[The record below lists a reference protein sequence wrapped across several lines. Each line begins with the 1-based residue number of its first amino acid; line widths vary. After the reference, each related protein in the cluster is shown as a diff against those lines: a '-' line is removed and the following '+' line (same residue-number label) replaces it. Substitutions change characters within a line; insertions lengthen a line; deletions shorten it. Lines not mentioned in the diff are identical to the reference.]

1 MPKRVTMKEVA
12 AKAGLSASTVCRAL
26 KLDPQ
31 IPAVTRDRIK
41 KIAAA
46 LGYRPDPLLSAF
58 AQRRRGKIAGS
69 EITTLAYITSFQT
82 ADEWMQNPFYA
93 PMFEGASGQALRN
106 GYRLEHFWLKEAG
119 MTGER
124 LSRIL
129 YNRGIA
135 GVCIAPTPE
144 ASSRMRLDWDR
155 FSCVTIGYS
164 LLRPVL
170 HRTTPHHF
178 HTILAAARKLWRLG
192 YSRVGLCLYEDTSR
206 RVDDQW
212 LAGALLT
219 RHLHPQTPLQ
229 VFLFNDDTFKEV
241 AAWVTAQRLDV
252 VLSDNQLA
260 LRELERQGI
269 RIPGEVDYAT
279 LNWIKSEPEIAGINQ
294 RPGSIGA
301 AAIDVLIAQI
311 QRGERGIPEMPITSM
326 VEGVWM
332 DGPSLQKKRRLAV
345 TPAAGA

>member
-12 AKAGLSASTVCRAL
+12 AKAGLSTSTVCRAL

-31 IPAVTRDRIK
+31 IPAATRDRVK

-93 PMFEGASGQALRN
+93 PMFEGSSDQALRN
-106 GYRLEHFWLKEAG
+106 GYRLEHFWLKEPG

-135 GVCIAPTPE
+135 GVCIAPTPA

-155 FSCVTIGYS
+155 FSCVTIG
-164 LLRPVL
+164 
-170 HRTTPHHF
+170 
-178 HTILAAARKLWRLG
+178 
-192 YSRVGLCLYEDTSR
+192 
-206 RVDDQW
+206 
-212 LAGALLT
+212 
-219 RHLHPQTPLQ
+219 
-229 VFLFNDDTFKEV
+229 
-241 AAWVTAQRLDV
+241 
-252 VLSDNQLA
+252 
-260 LRELERQGI
+260 
-269 RIPGEVDYAT
+269 
-279 LNWIKSEPEIAGINQ
+279 
-294 RPGSIGA
+294 
-301 AAIDVLIAQI
+301 
-311 QRGERGIPEMPITSM
+311 
-326 VEGVWM
+326 
-332 DGPSLQKKRRLAV
+332 
-345 TPAAGA
+345 